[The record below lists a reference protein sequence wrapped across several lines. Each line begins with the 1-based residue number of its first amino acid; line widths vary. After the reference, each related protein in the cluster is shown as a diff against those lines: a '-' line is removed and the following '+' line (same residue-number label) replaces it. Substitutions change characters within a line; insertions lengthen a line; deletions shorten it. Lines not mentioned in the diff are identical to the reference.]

1 MQAPGC
7 CGRYHPAARQ
17 GYLHGHDSGCHRCGG
32 VALAQYYNQETTPSH
47 ELEPASLSREPPRVR
62 QRAGV
67 WKGGQFRCG
76 EPGRH
81 HGPAAGLPSSIGSIK
96 PVIGATAGYATRFCA
111 ADIGRRQAE
120 MLRRQAEMLRR
131 MSGRVIREQVRR
143 RFGQPGGYFPAATA
157 QRRSAGSPQ
166 PASLRVSSE
175 FMPAPHRLP
184 ARTA

>member
-1 MQAPGC
+1 MQ
-7 CGRYHPAARQ
+7 
-17 GYLHGHDSGCHRCGG
+17 L
-32 VALAQYYNQETTPSH
+32 L
-47 ELEPASLSREPPRVR
+47 ASLRHYMESTPLPHDPLAPALIERVLEGLGLRGQPEPDL
-62 QRAGV
+62 
-67 WKGGQFRCG
+67 
-76 EPGRH
+76 
-81 HGPAAGLPSSIGSIK
+81 AGLRTLYAQWCLRVPFDNIRKLLHLRSIGSIK